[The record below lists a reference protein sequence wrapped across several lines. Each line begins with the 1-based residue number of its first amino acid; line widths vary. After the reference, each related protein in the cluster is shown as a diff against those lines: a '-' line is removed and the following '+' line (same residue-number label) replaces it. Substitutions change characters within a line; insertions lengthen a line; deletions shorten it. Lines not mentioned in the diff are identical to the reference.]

1 MATGREA
8 VVAQL
13 AETLPWLLS
22 GNSADG
28 PVTDA
33 LVDTWLCH
41 PALAHEIVLM
51 PWVVDGIEEGEYYA
65 LLKIENIACG
75 HEALAE
81 DLLTLRNSQDF
92 DTLLW
97 FVDVIVQVDEQLARR
112 VLNLPWAVDGLTQPE
127 YQVLSKLT
135 GRIPP
140 DGELIRRMLGMAWVT
155 DGITKVESEAV
166 DDLVSIWTYGE
177 TVRDAVFAFPWVLDG
192 VTEAEEAGLWGISG
206 ISYADQSLASE
217 VIGSMSELLSL
228 SGDLVVYALHA
239 IGQIGEFPDDLRPLV
254 ALPWFADGLDP
265 EEAAFVTTLV
275 PVVYED
281 PRLYAELLQS
291 RFSLSGTVSL
301 PLAGPVNLWVFQ
313 NAPFPEDENAL
324 AAIEDSAR
332 ITEAF
337 LGTPFPTTDVIMLS
351 VVQDAEGYNVGI
363 GYHLDTHFRITR
375 PGTTLSYDTIYHEMA
390 HYYFGL
396 GFAPV
401 WLREG
406 SADFTAAY
414 VRDRLGVQSLGV
426 RWETLRA
433 SHAKCV
439 SSGIENIA
447 RLNQIY
453 DSVRDTP
460 PCANTMGE
468 HFLHEANEVLG
479 AEALASVLRELHV
492 LASARGSLLPG
503 TEEEIYEVFLR
514 NAPPGLEGQFRDL
527 YDRLHGGQRVAAQS

>member
-1 MATGREA
+1 MNKQEGFQVRALAPALVLTLIALALAACDSAPPTVGVAGTSARPTPAPTQTQTPSPTPPRTSIANPAPATTPTLTPLPSPTPTHIPSATPTATPTPTPTPMATGREA

-13 AETLPWLLS
+13 AETLPWRLS

-97 FVDVIVQVDEQLARR
+97 FVDVIVQVDAQLARR

-127 YQVLSKLT
+127 YHVLSKLT

-166 DDLVSIWTYGE
+166 DDLVSIWRYGE

-206 ISYADQSLASE
+206 ISYSDQSLASE
-217 VIGSMSELLSL
+217 VMGSMSELLSL
-228 SGDLVVYALHA
+228 SGDLAVYALPA
-239 IGQIGEFPDDLRPLV
+239 IGQIGEFPDDLKPLV

-275 PVVYED
+275 PVVYDD
-281 PRLYAELLQS
+281 PRLYAELLHS
-291 RFSLSGTVSL
+291 RFSLSRTISL

-313 NAPFPEDENAL
+313 NAPFPEDEKV
-324 AAIEDSAR
+324 ERGKS
-332 ITEAF
+332 
-337 LGTPFPTTDVIMLS
+337 GPF
-351 VVQDAEGYNVGI
+351 
-363 GYHLDTHFRITR
+363 
-375 PGTTLSYDTIYHEMA
+375 
-390 HYYFGL
+390 
-396 GFAPV
+396 
-401 WLREG
+401 
-406 SADFTAAY
+406 
-414 VRDRLGVQSLGV
+414 
-426 RWETLRA
+426 LRA
-433 SHAKCV
+433 IYEWAG
-439 SSGIENIA
+439 SGQVVKVQA
-447 RLNQIY
+447 GK
-453 DSVRDTP
+453 SG
-460 PCANTMGE
+460 CG
-468 HFLHEANEVLG
+468 
-479 AEALASVLRELHV
+479 
-492 LASARGSLLPG
+492 ARGRATSKLHDS
-503 TEEEIYEVFLR
+503 E
-514 NAPPGLEGQFRDL
+514 QF
-527 YDRLHGGQRVAAQS
+527 